1 MKHLAQDRTEHSPA
15 TDPEHDAEGGFS
27 GRFEMPSPS
36 RSLRVERQRA
46 KVSMRIN
53 KHTGFEAEAEIT
65 NGGLL
70 SIAALVSSILLSTA
84 VLVRVA
90 AREANRKHSR
100 TD

>member
-1 MKHLAQDRTEHSPA
+1 MKHRAEDRPGQSLIPN
-15 TDPEHDAEGGFS
+15 PGRGAENEVNGALEAPP
-27 GRFEMPSPS
+27 RL
-36 RSLRVERQRA
+36 RSFRAERQRA
-46 KVSMRIN
+46 KVSLRIN
-53 KHTGFEAEAEIT
+53 KHAGFEAEAEIT

-90 AREANRKHSR
+90 AREANRKRSR